1 MDPFG
6 FLLGNLEVII
16 GEPKR
21 PEVNHAEVR
30 ESDEFVV
37 ETRPKDARHK
47 HGANH
52 QHDTHGGCALLHPVK
67 LSNPVNFLRTA
78 SRMSNFQ
85 STQPSANQLA
95 KAEAEQINVD

>member
-21 PEVNHAEVR
+21 PEVNHAEER
-30 ESDEFVV
+30 EPDEFVV

-52 QHDTHGGCALLHPVK
+52 QHATHGGCALLHPVK
-67 LSNPVNFLRTA
+67 LRKPVNFLR
-78 SRMSNFQ
+78 
-85 STQPSANQLA
+85 SANRLSHFQRTQLCDNEVA
-95 KAEAEQINVD
+95 KGER